1 MPQSILVTGGAG
13 NIGSALT
20 RALVRLPQTQIV
32 VADNLSTG
40 SFDKLR
46 IDAGNLTVIKSD
58 VNDFD
63 DIASLFYRFHFTH
76 VFHFAAIVGVQ
87 RTLANPLLVLRDIT
101 GIENILRL
109 CKNTGAERV
118 YFSSSSEVYG
128 EPFEFPQ
135 NENTTPLNSRLPY
148 AVVKNLGEVYLRTFQ
163 REFGLPFTIF
173 RFFNTYGPGQSQ
185 DFVLP
190 RFVQAALRGDPL
202 TVYGDGSQTRTF
214 CYVDDTVETCVAVH
228 RTRAYENDVI
238 NVGSDVEM
246 TILQLATLVI
256 KLLGSSSKI
265 KFLPAL
271 EEGDMARRCPDTR
284 KMKAVLNSPQV
295 PIEEGI
301 MRLANSLSSSD
312 MRQGAL
318 RMVG

>member
-20 RALVRLPQTQIV
+20 RALVRLPQTQVV
-32 VADNLSTG
+32 VADNFSTG
-40 SFDKLR
+40 SFDKLC

-76 VFHFAAIVGVQ
+76 VFHLAAIVGVQ

-163 REFGLPFTIF
+163 REYGLPFTIF
-173 RFFNTYGPGQSQ
+173 RFFNTYGPGQSE

-190 RFVQAALRGDPL
+190 RFVQAALRGDPV

-284 KMKAVLNSPQV
+284 KMKAVLDCPLV
-295 PIEEGI
+295 PIEDGI
-301 MRLANSLSSSD
+301 MRLADSLSSTD